1 MRESDFAGRYGGEE
15 FLLLLPDTDTDGAV
29 TAAEKIRAAISRI
42 SLPQVSRTI
51 SASLGVATLPTMRA
65 TPTR

>member
-1 MRESDFAGRYGGEE
+1 M
-15 FLLLLPDTDTDGAV
+15 LLPDTDTDGAV
-29 TAAEKIRAAISRI
+29 NAAEKIRASISRI